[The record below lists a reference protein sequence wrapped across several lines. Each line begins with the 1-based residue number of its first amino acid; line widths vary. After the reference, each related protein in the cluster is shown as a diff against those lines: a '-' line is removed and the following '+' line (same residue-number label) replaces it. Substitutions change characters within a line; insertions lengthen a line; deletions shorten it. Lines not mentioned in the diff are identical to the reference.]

1 MPEHYVY
8 VVSEEFDQELLEI
21 LLKRGITL
29 EWWEPIFG
37 LVGGSV
43 PSDEA
48 AEINSSVHNIEWI
61 RAVEEE
67 RRSST
72 EAVTAEDTERLVV
85 EPKFDPQEFGLNQA
99 HEYVE
104 EQSAG
109 PSEFT
114 VRTAVIDSGIDS
126 RNDRIETV
134 SERINFTDEDDLDS
148 VGHGTFVASILE
160 YTVGP
165 LNQELIDMKVATR
178 SGTREGAVV
187 RALRACV
194 QRGVHQ
200 ANLSLG
206 FSDHDDRDVCPVC
219 TAAEIVASRGVVVTA
234 AAGNH
239 GRVDDSLPTPECP
252 ARSEAVIAAGAL
264 QDENTLRYSSGMGDV
279 FSPSSWKMYEPRDGE

>member
-1 MPEHYVY
+1 MSEHYVY
-8 VVSEEFDQELLEI
+8 AVSEEFDEELLEI
-21 LLKRGITL
+21 LLKKGVTL
-29 EWWEPIFG
+29 EWWEPMFG

-43 PSDEA
+43 PSDKA
-48 AEINSSVHNIEWI
+48 ADINSSVHNIEGI

-72 EAVTAEDTERLVV
+72 EEVIAQDTERLVV
-85 EPKFDPQEFGLNQA
+85 EPNFDPQEFGLNQA
-99 HEYVE
+99 HEYIK

-109 PSEFT
+109 ASEFT

-126 RNDRIETV
+126 RNDRIGTV
-134 SERINFTDEDDLDS
+134 SERINFTDEDELDS
-148 VGHGTFVASILE
+148 VGHGTLVASILE
-160 YTVGP
+160 HTVGP
-165 LNQELIDMKVATR
+165 LSHEFIDMKVATR
-178 SGTREGAVV
+178 CGTREGAVV

-219 TAAEIVASRGVVVTA
+219 TAAEIAASRGVVVTA

-239 GRVDDSLPTPECP
+239 GRVDDPLPTPECP

-264 QDENTLRYSSGMGDV
+264 QDVNTPQYSSGMGDV
-279 FSPSSWKMYEPRDGE
+279 FSPGSWKVYEPRDGE